1 MPVQYKDYYKILGV
15 PKDASAEQIR
25 KAYRKLARELHPD
38 VNKSSGAEQRFKEVN
53 EANEVLSDPEKRKRY
68 DQVGANWQQYEQWQ
82 QQGSGRN
89 FEWVFTGPGGFQ
101 YGNGGEDLGDLGG
114 FSDFFRTFFGD
125 LGGAATTTRGG
136 TTTRR
141 GARAR
146 AGQDFE
152 TVVEGSMPDAYRGTE
167 RSVEVQEPGGASRR
181 LTVKIPAGV
190 RDGQRIRLAGAGGK
204 GSGGGVA
211 GDLYLVVRV
220 REHPLFTRDGDD
232 VRVELP
238 VTLAEALLGA
248 EVVVPTLKGRV
259 TLRIPPETQN
269 GRVIR
274 LAGQGMPRLSGA
286 GHGDMYVAVKVVLP
300 TKLSDDDK
308 ASIRK
313 LAEQHKDD
321 VRSH

>member
-68 DQVGANWQQYEQWQ
+68 DQLGANWQQYEQWQ

-89 FEWVFTGPGGFQ
+89 FEWVFTGPGGVQ
-101 YGNGGEDLGDLGG
+101 YGNGEDLGDLGG

-125 LGGAATTTRGG
+125 LGAAGATRGATG
-136 TTTRR
+136 GRR
-141 GARAR
+141 GGARTRPR
-146 AGQDFE
+146 AGADVE
-152 TVVEGSMPDAYRGTE
+152 SVVEVSLPDAYRGAE
-167 RSVEVQEPGGASRR
+167 RTLELQEPDGGSRR
-181 LTVKIPAGV
+181 LTVRIPAGV
-190 RDGQRIRLAGAGGK
+190 RDGQRIRLGGAGARGAGG
-204 GSGGGVA
+204 GPA
-211 GDLYLVVRV
+211 GDLYLIVRV
-220 REHPLFTRDGDD
+220 REHPFFKRDGDD
-232 VRVELP
+232 IRAELP

-274 LAGQGMPRLSGA
+274 LGGQGLPRLGTSA
-286 GHGDMYVAVKVVLP
+286 LGDMYVTVKVV
-300 TKLSDDDK
+300 
-308 ASIRK
+308 
-313 LAEQHKDD
+313 
-321 VRSH
+321 